1 MNSLHLNSSG
11 KVQEKNLSRKELAI
25 LFQIHSRDLRPVF
38 TKKQVATIMPR
49 GGCIIVSIR
58 SVKIIIGTKEVFIFN
73 LEKKKIPEY
82 FVPILIEKIEAW
94 KTNKEKT
101 RFEHLVLDATLNYWI
116 DKIQRR
122 FEDIERAS
130 ELIFQKLGAE
140 SLSDST
146 FEQLLHLKKRLSK
159 LDTNVEEIETEITE
173 LVEDD
178 DDLADLYLGIK
189 KPNDT
194 DEIESILESALEQ
207 IEDTSH
213 RVEDLKENIDDTQEI
228 LTLKLDSMRNIIIK
242 FDLLVT
248 AVTCVLALLAVITG
262 MYGMNL
268 KSGIEQNPDAFWA
281 IGWILVALFIIALGF
296 LIGWLKRKKII

>member
-1 MNSLHLNSSG
+1 MNSLRINASG
-11 KVQEKNLSRKELAI
+11 KTKEKDFSRRELSK
-25 LFQIHSRDLRPVF
+25 LFQIHSRDLRPIF

-49 GGCIIVSIR
+49 GECIIISIR
-58 SVKIIIGTKEVFIFN
+58 SVKIIIGAKEVIIFN

-82 FVPILIEKIEAW
+82 FIPRLTEKIKAW
-94 KTNKEKT
+94 EENKETT
-101 RFEHLVLDATLNYWI
+101 RFEHLVLDVTLTYWI
-116 DKIQRR
+116 GKTQRR

-130 ELIFQKLGAE
+130 ELIFRKLGAE

-146 FEQLLHLKKRLSK
+146 FEQLLHLKKKLSK
-159 LDTNVEEIETEITE
+159 LDTNVEEIEAEITE
-173 LVEDD
+173 ILEDD
-178 DDLADLYLGIK
+178 DDLSDLYLGTK
-189 KPNDT
+189 KPSDT
-194 DEIESILESALEQ
+194 DEIESVLENALEQ
-207 IEDTSH
+207 IEDTSY

-268 KSGIEQNPDAFWA
+268 HSGIEKDPSAFWTVS
-281 IGWILVALFIIALGF
+281 WILVGLFVVALGF
-296 LIGWLKRKKII
+296 FLVWLKKKKII